1 MLVCRMYILVM
12 VIQHIVTPHPTETL
26 WDKVGLYV
34 SIFQNAAI
42 VEVCSTHSPILNKHM
57 YLIASK
63 IFHSAFG
70 IVKAP
75 LFTTLV
81 QVFSRVALVFITNNV
96 PDVSTL
102 LSRFSSI
109 SLPHL
114 LASPLLFTLFNT
126 KLNAG
131 GETLDPQLDAAELV
145 ADGGGAVHLLW
156 RQPLGQR
163 PIHHWLVEVCRPSP

>member
-42 VEVCSTHSPILNKHM
+42 VEVCSRHPSAFFNIDPPIHPPTHSPILNKHM

-63 IFHSAFG
+63 IFHSVFG

-96 PDVSTL
+96 PDVSTPPFPFL
-102 LSRFSSI
+102 FYLPSSSPCFSS
-109 SLPHL
+109 PFHL
-114 LASPLLFTLFNT
+114 V
-126 KLNAG
+126 
-131 GETLDPQLDAAELV
+131 Q
-145 ADGGGAVHLLW
+145 H
-156 RQPLGQR
+156 
-163 PIHHWLVEVCRPSP
+163 